1 MRNFIYNEIEVF
13 TICTALP
20 TVKSTANYGLKSVA
34 VFEQTTSDL
43 GFLASQNIIETKN
56 IDLNEIGVLLLFT
69 KTPDYRGPATAMILQ
84 NRLKIPQ
91 DCIVYDSPLGN
102 GGFENAIN
110 LGASLL
116 SSIDKKYALVVFGDT
131 VSKQLSAEDVDQ
143 LLFQDGSTAILMQ
156 KGQHCFPVSMS
167 TITLSNKWSSFMVP
181 SGGFRKNE
189 FFFKNLDAKRD
200 HQLPQHLHIDYSKIT
215 DALQPEF
222 LSIRKKVNDLIHQTS
237 ASNFIIL
244 INLIDPSIEKEL
256 SQFFES
262 EPYSENIYISSDYLV
277 QTMASTIPLLIEMIC
292 LEKEHYPVQVI
303 SISMGEGLCIN
314 MTSIAIQ
321 KDTILDSIYSDEH
334 YDNGFVTH
342 EM

>member
-1 MRNFIYNEIEVF
+1 MRNFIYNEIEAF

-20 TVKSTANYGLKSVA
+20 TVKSTTNDAVKSVA
-34 VFEQTTSDL
+34 VFEQTTADL

-91 DCIVYDSPLGN
+91 DCIVYDSPVGN

-116 SSIDKKYALVVFGDT
+116 SSTNKKYALVVLGDT

-143 LLFQDGSTAILMQ
+143 LLFQDGSTAILLQ
-156 KGQHCFPVSMS
+156 KGQRCFPVAMS

-189 FFFKNLDAKRD
+189 LFFKNLDSKRD
-200 HQLPQHLHIDYSKIT
+200 HQLPQHLHIEYSKIT
-215 DALQPEF
+215 AALQPAF
-222 LSIRKKVNDLIHQTS
+222 LSIRDKVNDMIQQAP

-244 INLIDPSIEKEL
+244 INLINPAIEKEL
-256 SQFFES
+256 SQFFQAET
-262 EPYSENIYISSDYLV
+262 YSKNIYISSDYLV
-277 QTMASTIPLLIEMIC
+277 QTMASTIPLLIEKISVDN
-292 LEKEHYPVQVI
+292 EHYPLQVI
-303 SISMGEGLCIN
+303 SISAGEGLCIN

-321 KDTILDSIYSDEH
+321 KDTVLESIYSDEH